1 MPGVP
6 IVARTLLSRRRL
18 CLVFVATDGTCP
30 IETPCSGLSTKTGPA
45 TADRARPSAKSAA
58 IRSAATWA
66 IHSAAGASAFSS
78 KCRLQ
83 ASPSACVDRK
93 EVSLAVRYAA
103 TAPEA
108 FSLFVAVSSILSR
121 RLSQNG
127 KRLAARLYRGAKN
140 HCSKLELLG
149 LKMSSLLCRA
159 YFMAVTLAFSA
170 VCTGQTVQGATASA
184 AQPIDPRTGV
194 FRPAA
199 PDLPGSGADAK
210 APSNTGMPIS
220 LGKDYRV
227 GPNDL
232 LDIEVLDLENSKR
245 TVRVNAAGA
254 ITLPLIGAVVVA
266 GLTAQ
271 QIEARL
277 AEKYSEKYL
286 QNPQVSVFIKEFTTE
301 RITIDGAVAKPGI
314 YPLTGQITLLRALA
328 LAGGFGPIA
337 ESSEVM
343 LFRVNEKGERQVAT
357 FDVDKIRAGK
367 SDDPPIKG
375 DDLIVVQ
382 RDANRRLLKDSL
394 FRDILDSIN
403 PFSVFA
409 RP

>member
-1 MPGVP
+1 M
-6 IVARTLLSRRRL
+6 T
-18 CLVFVATDGTCP
+18 
-30 IETPCSGLSTKTGPA
+30 
-45 TADRARPSAKSAA
+45 
-58 IRSAATWA
+58 
-66 IHSAAGASAFSS
+66 
-78 KCRLQ
+78 
-83 ASPSACVDRK
+83 
-93 EVSLAVRYAA
+93 
-103 TAPEA
+103 
-108 FSLFVAVSSILSR
+108 
-121 RLSQNG
+121 
-127 KRLAARLYRGAKN
+127 
-140 HCSKLELLG
+140 
-149 LKMSSLLCRA
+149 
-159 YFMAVTLAFSA
+159 VTLAFCA
-170 VCTGQTVQGATASA
+170 VCNGQSVQGATASTG
-184 AQPIDPRTGV
+184 QPIDSRMGV

-199 PDLPGSGADAK
+199 PDLPVNGSDPK
-210 APSNTGMPIS
+210 TQQNTGLPQIS
-220 LGKDYRV
+220 LAKDYKV

-266 GLTAQ
+266 GMTAQ
-271 QIEARL
+271 QIENQL
-277 AEKYSEKYL
+277 AAKYSEKYL

-301 RITIDGAVAKPGI
+301 RITIDGAVVKPGI

-343 LFRVNEKGERQVAT
+343 LFRVNDKGERQVAT

-367 SDDPPIKG
+367 SDDPVIKG

-394 FRDILDSIN
+394 FRDILDSVN

-409 RP
+409 R